1 MDGVAAYIILNEIPV
16 PGTVSC
22 LCLPSLE
29 SYCSCKSSKKGFCPS
44 VYVYVSVCLCNRRY
58 RPTFGIHFGIL
69 MRKFFF
75 FSKIK
80 TGFNLFSLCK
90 ITQFATNLMFL

>member
-22 LCLPSLE
+22 LCLPSLG

-69 MRKFFF
+69 M
-75 FSKIK
+75 IK
-80 TGFNLFSLCK
+80 L
-90 ITQFATNLMFL
+90 

>member
-22 LCLPSLE
+22 LCLPSLG

-69 MRKFFF
+69 MRKVDFEEFFF
-75 FSKIK
+75 LK
-80 TGFNLFSLCK
+80 SLNNYFYQ
-90 ITQFATNLMFL
+90 TLLN